1 MRPAGPALLGRLAVV
16 ESSGMTESALTEQQ
30 LNELRSQLEQRRDNL
45 KLQLEQSEAATQPV
59 TLDQQSVGRVSRID
73 AIQQQQMAIAGKK
86 QTAQLLRRIELALQ
100 RIEDDEY
107 GQCMQCGESIRFARL
122 QVQPDASLC
131 LVCQSE
137 AESG

>member
-1 MRPAGPALLGRLAVV
+1 MVK
-16 ESSGMTESALTEQQ
+16 SSGMTESALTDQQ
-30 LNELRSQLEQRRDNL
+30 LNELRSLLEERRNNL

-73 AIQQQQMAIAGKK
+73 AIQQQQMAIAGKT
-86 QTAQLLRRIELALQ
+86 QTAQLLRRIELAMK

-107 GQCMQCGESIRFARL
+107 GQCMQCGESIPFARL

-131 LVCQSE
+131 LACQSE